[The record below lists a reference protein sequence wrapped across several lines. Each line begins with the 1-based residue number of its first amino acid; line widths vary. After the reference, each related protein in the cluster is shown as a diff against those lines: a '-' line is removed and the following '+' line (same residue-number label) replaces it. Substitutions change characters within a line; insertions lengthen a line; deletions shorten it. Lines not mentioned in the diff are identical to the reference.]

1 MNQREANK
9 RAARIVE
16 MLIGRWLDLH
26 ESLHEE
32 ELSPTDQA
40 RLDEALKRIQWQ
52 MGDRAGELVGRGG
65 AAAHR
70 GS

>member
-1 MNQREANK
+1 M
-9 RAARIVE
+9 AARIVE
-16 MLIGRWLDLH
+16 MLIGRWLDLD

-32 ELSPTDQA
+32 DELSSADQA
-40 RLDEALKRIQWQ
+40 RLDESLKRIQRQ

-70 GS
+70 GT